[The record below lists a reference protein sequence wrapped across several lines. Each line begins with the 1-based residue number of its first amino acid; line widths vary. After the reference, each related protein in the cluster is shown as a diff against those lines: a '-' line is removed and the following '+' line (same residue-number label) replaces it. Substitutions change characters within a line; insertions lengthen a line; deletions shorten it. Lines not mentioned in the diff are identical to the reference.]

1 MGSIEREIGLINY
14 LLMDESKIKG
24 VRIVKLNQISDSK
37 GSVLHMIK
45 SSSPE
50 FKNFGECYISEI
62 NFNSIKGWKL
72 HSKQTQNI
80 SVPSGKI
87 KMVLYDNREDLPS
100 FNQLVEINL
109 GRPDNYYRITIPP
122 GIIYGFKCLSKPNA
136 LIVNCTDIEHNP
148 NESITFSL
156 KENKVPFNWG

>member
-1 MGSIEREIGLINY
+1 
-14 LLMDESKIKG
+14 MDESKIKG
-24 VRIVKLNQISDSK
+24 ISIVKLNQISDSK

-62 NFNSIKGWKL
+62 YHNSIKGWKL

-87 KMVLYDNREDLPS
+87 KIVLYDYRKDSPS
-100 FNQLVEINL
+100 FNHLIEINL
-109 GRPDNYYRITIPP
+109 GRPENYYRITIPP
-122 GIIYGFKCLSKPNA
+122 CVIYGFKCLSSPNA
-136 LIVNCTDIEHNP
+136 LLVNCTDIEHDP
-148 NESITFSL
+148 NESITFSPND
-156 KENKVPFNWG
+156 KKVPFLWN

>member
-1 MGSIEREIGLINY
+1 MY
-14 LLMDESKIKG
+14 KSKIKG
-24 VRIVKLNQISDSK
+24 IRIVKLDEIFDSK

-62 NFNSIKGWKL
+62 NYNSIKGWKL

-87 KMVLYDNREDLPS
+87 KMVLYDYREDSLS
-100 FNQLVEINL
+100 FNELIELNL
-109 GRPDNYYRITIPP
+109 GRPNDYYRITIPSTRK
-122 GIIYGFKCLSKPNA
+122 ILFTESLTLYNNRFK
-136 LIVNCTDIEHNP
+136 
-148 NESITFSL
+148 SL
-156 KENKVPFNWG
+156 N

>member
-1 MGSIEREIGLINY
+1 MNG
-14 LLMDESKIKG
+14 SKIKG
-24 VRIVKLNQISDSK
+24 VKIVKLNQIVDSK

-45 SSSPE
+45 SSSLE

-62 NFNSIKGWKL
+62 NFNTVKGWKL

-87 KMVLYDNREDLPS
+87 NMVLYDNREDSTS
-100 FNQLVEINL
+100 FNQLIEITL

-122 GIIYGFKCLSKPNA
+122 GVIYGFKCLSSPNA
-136 LIVNCTDIEHNP
+136 LLVNCTDIEHDP
-148 NESITFSL
+148 HESVTFSL
-156 KENKVPFNWG
+156 EDNKVPFLWN

>member
-1 MGSIEREIGLINY
+1 MY
-14 LLMDESKIKG
+14 KSKIKG
-24 VRIVKLNQISDSK
+24 IRIVKLNEIFDSK

-72 HSKQTQNI
+72 HYKQTQNI

-87 KMVLYDNREDLPS
+87 KMVLYDSREDSSTFKELIE
-100 FNQLVEINL
+100 LNL
-109 GRPDNYYRITIPP
+109 GRPDNYLRITIPP
-122 GIIYGFKCLSKPNA
+122 GVIYGFKGLSNPNA
-136 LIVNCTDIEHNP
+136 LLVNCTDIEHDP
-148 NESITFSL
+148 NESVTLSIDD
-156 KENKVPFNWG
+156 NKVPFLWDKE

>member
-1 MGSIEREIGLINY
+1 
-14 LLMDESKIKG
+14 MDKSKING
-24 VRIVKLNQISDSK
+24 IEIVKLNQIVDAK

-62 NFNSIKGWKL
+62 NYNSIKGWKL

-87 KMVLYDNREDLPS
+87 KMILYDFREDS
-100 FNQLVEINL
+100 STFNQLIKITL
-109 GRPDNYYRITIPP
+109 GRPNNYFRITIPP
-122 GIIYGFKCLSKPNA
+122 GIIYGFKCISSPNA
-136 LIVNCTDIEHNP
+136 LLVNCTDIEHDP
-148 NESITFSL
+148 DESITLSIHD
-156 KENKVPFNWG
+156 KRVPFLWDKE

>member
-1 MGSIEREIGLINY
+1 MNGTE
-14 LLMDESKIKG
+14 IKG
-24 VRIVKLNQISDSK
+24 VMIVKLNQIVDSK

-62 NFNSIKGWKL
+62 NFNTIKGWKL

-87 KMVLYDNREDLPS
+87 KMVLYDYRKESPS
-100 FNQLVEINL
+100 FKNLIEINL
-109 GRPDNYYRITIPP
+109 GRPDNYNRITIPP
-122 GIIYGFKCLSKPNA
+122 GVIYGFKCLTSPNA
-136 LIVNCTDIEHNP
+136 LIVNCTDIEHDP
-148 NESITFSL
+148 KESITFSL
-156 KENKVPFNWG
+156 EDCKVPFLWNS

>member
-1 MGSIEREIGLINY
+1 
-14 LLMDESKIKG
+14 MDKSKINGIK
-24 VRIVKLNQISDSK
+24 IVKLNQIVDAK

-62 NFNSIKGWKL
+62 NYNSIKGWKL

-87 KMVLYDNREDLPS
+87 KMVLYDYREDSSS
-100 FNQLVEINL
+100 FNQLIEINL
-109 GRPDNYYRITIPP
+109 GRPDNYFRITIPP
-122 GIIYGFKCLSKPNA
+122 GVIYGFKCLSSPNA
-136 LIVNCTDIEHNP
+136 LLVNCTDIEHDP
-148 NESITFSL
+148 DESITLSIND
-156 KENKVPFNWG
+156 NKVPFLWDKE

>member
-1 MGSIEREIGLINY
+1 
-14 LLMDESKIKG
+14 MDKSKING
-24 VRIVKLNQISDSK
+24 IEIVKLNQIVDAK

-62 NFNSIKGWKL
+62 NYNSIKGWKL

-87 KMVLYDNREDLPS
+87 KMVLYDSREDSLS
-100 FNQLVEINL
+100 FNQLIKITI
-109 GRPDNYYRITIPP
+109 GRPNNYFRITIPP
-122 GIIYGFKCLSKPNA
+122 GIIYGFKCISSPNA
-136 LIVNCTDIEHNP
+136 LLVNCTDIEHDP
-148 NESITFSL
+148 DESITLSIND
-156 KENKVPFNWG
+156 KRVPFLWDKE